1 MTLDPVQVGILWTR
15 LTSIVE
21 EVATVLL
28 NTSFTPVVREA
39 GDLSAGIFD
48 RRGRMIA
55 QAVTGTPGHINT
67 MATAVRHFAER
78 FPLDSL
84 APGDSLATNDPWLA
98 SGHLHD
104 VTVVTPL
111 FHGNRAVGW
120 CANTCHMADIGGRTL
135 GAEALDVYEEGLR
148 LPIVKLIAGGRL
160 DPLLA
165 ELIAANVRTPEM
177 VLGDLQAMAA
187 ANHRAEDRLR
197 SLFAD
202 TATGDLEAI
211 ADEVL
216 DRSERALRERI
227 TALPD
232 GESTGEVILDGFGE
246 PVTLRATIR
255 VGGGRLTVDYAGTSP
270 QVREG
275 INVVMNYTHAYTTY
289 PLACVLS
296 PDIPHNAGSFR
307 PITVTAPEGC
317 VLNALPPAPVA
328 ARHIVGHFLPGAVF
342 AALHA
347 FVPDR
352 VPADG
357 AYGLWASQFEGRRRH
372 GGASA
377 HVAGAPQEARAP
389 AHAPQE
395 NRAPD
400 GAHFVF
406 TLFSN
411 GGTGARPQKDGL
423 SVTSFPSGVQNI
435 PAEII
440 ESTTPLF
447 VHERALREDSGGAGR
462 FRGGL
467 GQRLT
472 LSVRGGDAVHSCIY
486 ERTRHPAAGRGG
498 GQSGAPGR
506 VRLEGGADPH
516 PKRKYLLREGQRVTL
531 ELPGGGGYGPP
542 EARDPASVERDRREG
557 YVTGPR
563 PD

>member
-84 APGDSLATNDPWLA
+84 QPGDSLATNDPWLA

-111 FHGNRAVGW
+111 FHGDRAVGW

-148 LPIVKLIAGGRL
+148 LPIVKLIRKGRL

-197 SLFAD
+197 SLFSD
-202 TATGDLEAI
+202 TGTRDLEAI

-227 TALPD
+227 AALPD

-255 VGGGRLTVDYAGTSP
+255 VEGDRLTVDYAGTSP

-275 INVVMNYTHAYTTY
+275 INVVMTYTHAYTTY

-307 PITVTAPEGC
+307 PITVIAPEGC
-317 VLNALPPAPVA
+317 VLNAIPPAPVA

-342 AALHA
+342 AALHP

-357 AYGLWASQFEGRRRH
+357 AYGLWASQFEGRRR
-372 GGASA
+372 
-377 HVAGAPQEARAP
+377 
-389 AHAPQE
+389 
-395 NRAPD
+395 D

-462 FRGGL
+462 YRGGL

-498 GQSGAPGR
+498 GESGAPGR
-506 VRLEGGADPH
+506 VRLEDGADPH
-516 PKRKYLLREGQRVTL
+516 PKRKYLLRDGRRVTL

-542 EARDPASVERDRREG
+542 DERDPALTERDLREG
-557 YVTGPR
+557 YVTAP
-563 PD
+563 PTD